1 MKSTFFI
8 LALTFSTFS
17 MAQQENQLPYREIP
31 DPSNVYTAGAV
42 MARMVDGL
50 GLRYY
55 WATQGLRK
63 EDLAYRPSESGRS
76 SEETIDH
83 ILGLSNFI
91 LSVVSGSEKEK
102 DAPAL
107 SFEDKRK
114 QTLLNLKKASEI
126 LLHTEDL
133 SQFDTK
139 FPFWNMINGPIED
152 AVWHCGQIVVLR
164 RASGNPYSPQV
175 SLFSGKLK

>member
-1 MKSTFFI
+1 MKRIVLITV
-8 LALTFSTFS
+8 LTFSIFS
-17 MAQQENQLPYREIP
+17 MAQQDNELPYREIP
-31 DPSNVYTAGAV
+31 DHSNIYTAGAI

-50 GLRYY
+50 GVRYY
-55 WATQGLRK
+55 WATEGLRR
-63 EDLAYRPSESGRS
+63 EDLVYRPSETGRS

-91 LSVVSGSEKEK
+91 LNVVSGSEKEK
-102 DAPAL
+102 DATVL
-107 SFEDKRK
+107 SFEGKRK
-114 QTLLNLKKASEI
+114 QTLLNLKKVSEI
-126 LLHTEDL
+126 LLQTEDL

-152 AVWHCGQIVVLR
+152 AVWHCGQIVMMR
-164 RASGNPYSPQV
+164 RASGNPYSPKI